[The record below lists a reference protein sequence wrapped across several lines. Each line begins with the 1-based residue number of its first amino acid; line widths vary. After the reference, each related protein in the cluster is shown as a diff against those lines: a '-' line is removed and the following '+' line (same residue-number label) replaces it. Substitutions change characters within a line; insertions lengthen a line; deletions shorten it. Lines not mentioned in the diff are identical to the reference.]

1 MLTTNNQNRHGTQA
15 SPYLDNRVSV
25 LLVLREDPLLLFRPL
40 EPLSLG
46 DVAAAAV
53 PREEVV
59 HAHREVALLR
69 SGRPARPPPVDVL
82 RARLTA

>member
-25 LLVLREDPLLLFRPL
+25 LLVLREDPLLLLRPL
-40 EPLSLG
+40 EPLSLC
-46 DVAAAAV
+46 DVAAAV

-82 RARLTA
+82 RARLTT